1 MKPWVYGQLYT
12 GIYCSLQVVIW
23 AKFKVL
29 LLYCS
34 NVCFSLK
41 KNYKEMFLT
50 NFSIFPWL
58 WLTAHWNPNFGLL
71 KSTPMYNIHTQLGV
85 SFWNSSARYR
95 NEQPVTVAAK
105 DKKFDSCFLICLCG
119 GGSGSSDSSHS
130 PHCVIIPQ
138 ILEWISFKR
147 LLLS

>member
-1 MKPWVYGQLYT
+1 MDSYILEYIVVYKWWFGLN
-12 GIYCSLQVVIW
+12 L
-23 AKFKVL
+23 KFYYFTAVMFAFL
-29 LLYCS
+29 W
-34 NVCFSLK
+34 K